1 MAVTKYL
8 VDKSA
13 WARMHLPAV
22 RDRLIPLLERG
33 LLATCAI
40 VDLEILYSARNA
52 EDHARGRSVRRGFD
66 WLPLTDE
73 IGERAIEVQGL
84 LAQSGDHRRAS
95 LADLLIAA
103 TAERHG
109 AVVLHYDAD
118 YDGIAKVTGQS
129 VEWVVEQGSVP

>member
-1 MAVTKYL
+1 MTKYL
-8 VDKSA
+8 VDEGA

-22 RDRLIPLLERG
+22 RHRLIPLLERG
-33 LLATCAI
+33 LLVTRTSVALGT
-40 VDLEILYSARNA
+40 LYSPRNA
-52 EDHARGRSVRRGFD
+52 KDHARGRSVRRGFD

-84 LAQSGDHRRAS
+84 LAQSGDRLRAS

-109 AVVLHYDAD
+109 VVVLRHDAD
-118 YDGIAKVTGQS
+118 YDGIAKVTGQP

>member
-1 MAVTKYL
+1 MAVRYL

-13 WARMHLPAV
+13 WARMHLPTV
-22 RDRLIPLLERG
+22 RGRLMPLLERG
-33 LLATCAI
+33 VLATCAV
-40 VDLEILYSARNA
+40 VDLEILYSVRNA
-52 EDHARGRSVRRGFD
+52 EDHARARSVRRGFE
-66 WLPLTDE
+66 WLPLSDE

-109 AVVLHYDAD
+109 VVVLHYDAD
-118 YDGIAKVTGQS
+118 YDGIAKVTGQP